1 LNVLLLNIRADI
13 DKQIDMH

>member
-1 LNVLLLNIRADI
+1 MLLLNIRPDI

>member
-1 LNVLLLNIRADI
+1 MLLLNIRADI